1 MGSTAE
7 AEPGSLRPAGAYLQ
21 TLGSLLPFLCSPLL
35 DTLSLAQRA
44 GLAGKR
50 RCPGGA
56 PRVRGDE
63 MSRTPRQ
70 TDDQNS
76 GSWTELWMAIRD
88 IKQPWLGGPGRLVF
102 RESPQGWSIAQGWGA
117 RKHKSR
123 LKEGSAAKR
132 RECSQWGNQ
141 EWKELRSPHIFLHYE
156 GSRHVMAGGRSMR
169 QVLRVPSGACG
180 RDPFSPMTP
189 LFKEH
194 SGCGGW
200 LL

>member
-7 AEPGSLRPAGAYLQ
+7 AKPGSLRPAVAYLQ
-21 TLGSLLPFLCSPLL
+21 TLGSLLPFLCSPLW

-50 RCPGGA
+50 LLYPGGA
-56 PRVRGDE
+56 PRVTGDE

-76 GSWTELWMAIRD
+76 GSWTELWMAVRD
-88 IKQPWLGGPGRLVF
+88 IKQPWMGGPGRLVF

-123 LKEGSAAKR
+123 LKEGSAASGETK
-132 RECSQWGNQ
+132 S
-141 EWKELRSPHIFLHYE
+141 
-156 GSRHVMAGGRSMR
+156 GRS
-169 QVLRVPSGACG
+169 
-180 RDPFSPMTP
+180 
-189 LFKEH
+189 
-194 SGCGGW
+194 
-200 LL
+200 